1 MSTTPPFEIPT
12 DMRKVTS
19 QSMEQARTAI
29 NGYLHFLQGQIPG
42 NIMGGSELS
51 NKILGY
57 AERNVGSAFEF
68 TQRLVQVRDVQSLAK
83 LQMEFIQAQMQA
95 LTEQGKD
102 LSETATKAVMN
113 SAKTPIKG
121 GLSS

>member
-1 MSTTPPFEIPT
+1 M
-12 DMRKVTS
+12 
-19 QSMEQARTAI
+19 
-29 NGYLHFLQGQIPG
+29 
-42 NIMGGSELS
+42 
-51 NKILGY
+51 
-57 AERNVGSAFEF
+57 
-68 TQRLVQVRDVQSLAK
+68 QSLAK